1 MRSRVF
7 IVWAMVA
14 ACAGC
19 AAPSAPGAGA
29 SAGAGSDAV
38 QMRCLEADGK
48 TVRAL
53 TDAEVTMEAT
63 LLPNAGMYP
72 DVRTSFEK
80 GPLPAVAKTYFLEDG
95 AHAILIDAGWGKEQ
109 RVAGRTLEGLAAIGV
124 APEDVT
130 DIVLTHMD
138 MDHIGGLMEKG
149 EPVFPRATLWISR
162 PEYLA
167 WQSGSVSAR
176 PQSAVERAKAVAAA
190 YRGRI
195 RLFEFDEEFLPGITA
210 RDASGHTP
218 GHTALEMGK
227 SGEKLVI
234 AGDLIH
240 IWPVQF
246 RHPDLSTVYDMDPE
260 QAAKIR
266 ERYLKSLADEGG
278 VLGGMHVAGMGRVRA
293 LPEGGY
299 LLEEAAGIVCPLS
312 RGDS

>member
-7 IVWAMVA
+7 IVWAIVA

-19 AAPSAPGAGA
+19 AAPSTPGAGA
-29 SAGAGSDAV
+29 GGAGLNAV

-72 DVRTSFEK
+72 DVLTSFEN

-109 RVAGRTLEGLAAIGV
+109 RVVGRTLEGLAAIGV
-124 APEDVT
+124 APDDVT

-138 MDHIGGLMEKG
+138 MDHIGGLMENG
-149 EPVFPRATLWISR
+149 SPVFPRATLWVSR

-218 GHTALEMGK
+218 GHTALEVGK
-227 SGEKLVI
+227 GGERLLV

-246 RHPDLSTVYDMDPE
+246 RHPDLSTVYDMDAG
-260 QAAKIR
+260 QAAEAR
-266 ERYLKSLADEGG
+266 ERHLGQLAEKGG
-278 VLGGMHVAGMGRVRA
+278 VMSGMHFAGMGRVRA

-299 LLEEAAGIVCPLS
+299 LLEEVAGIACPLP
-312 RGDS
+312 GKDS